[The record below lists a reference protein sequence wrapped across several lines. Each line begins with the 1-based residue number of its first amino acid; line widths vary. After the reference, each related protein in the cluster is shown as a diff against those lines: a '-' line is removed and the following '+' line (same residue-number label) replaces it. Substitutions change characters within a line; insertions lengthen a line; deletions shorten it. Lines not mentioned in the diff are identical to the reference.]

1 MMSATSIKDSVMSN
15 ITLALLGD
23 TGWYRVDYSKAEEF
37 KYGRNLGCSF
47 LYQQCI
53 VNSVSVFPNYFTT
66 NLNNDG
72 CWYDFTKRVI
82 FFLII
87 YLIYLSIYYSQK
99 IINSL
104 IIYHYHET

>member
-87 YLIYLSIYYSQK
+87 YLIYLSIYLS
-99 IINSL
+99 IIHKKL
-104 IIYHYHET
+104 